1 MTLGDISSHHQ
12 ARGYPWPPWAPRGP
26 APYAPA
32 ALYPKRPC
40 PLRSSDGHTTLN
52 PWLPRAMAVRP
63 LALGL
68 MQIGRAGVS
77 ARQMLIS
84 VVPAARVPGPSCT
97 CINGKWWASRGTPTA
112 SLGRPALA
120 ALAGH
125 IVALWLSTPEQPLPI
140 GVWVPRGIPPSL
152 WAPVLALVWLTG
164 RGPLRTPL
172 YSRGGAARNHG
183 PARP

>member
-1 MTLGDISSHHQ
+1 MSAPIIRQGAVLG
-12 ARGYPWPPWAPRGP
+12 PRGHP
-26 APYAPA
+26 EARPPMHRPHRV
-32 ALYPKRPC
+32 PKRPC
-40 PLRSSDGHTTLN
+40 PLRGSDGHTTLN
-52 PWLPRAMAVRP
+52 PWLPRAMAVKP

-97 CINGKWWASRGTPTA
+97 CINGKWWVSRGTPTA

-152 WAPVLALVWLTG
+152 WAPVRALVWLTG
-164 RGPLRTPL
+164 LGPLRTPL